1 MKDYE
6 IRATLHMLMN
16 LFRGLYKS
24 IDDDL
29 REAASRCGL
38 TTAQQ
43 HLLWVLY
50 FNNGSTLT
58 EISELGQWHVSTV
71 MNMVERMEKSGL
83 LYKLVDENDA
93 RVKRIFITPRGEE
106 LREKTAT
113 MTDNYR
119 LYKIILEID
128 EKELEEEIKPLI
140 RLVRRLAGDKF
151 VNYVMESTSHLKNA
165 PEQPPD
171 KKY

>member
-1 MKDYE
+1 MNDTE
-6 IRATLHMLMN
+6 IKALLHMLLN

-29 REAASRCGL
+29 REAAAKCGL

-83 LYKLVDENDA
+83 LYKVVDENDA
-93 RVKRIFITPRGEE
+93 RVKRIFLTPQGETLRG
-106 LREKTAT
+106 KTET

-119 LYKIILEID
+119 LYKILAEID
-128 EKELEEEIKPLI
+128 EEDLKEEIKPLI

-151 VNYVMESTSHLKNA
+151 VNYVMESTNYLRGSSNGTVNKTH
-165 PEQPPD
+165 
-171 KKY
+171 

>member
-1 MKDYE
+1 MKDTE
-6 IRATLHMLMN
+6 NRALLHMLLN

-29 REAASRCGL
+29 REAAAKCGL

-71 MNMVERMEKSGL
+71 MNMVERMEKTGL
-83 LYKLVDENDA
+83 LYKIVDENDA
-93 RVKRIFITPRGEE
+93 RVKRIFLTPQGEA
-106 LREKTAT
+106 LREKTET

-119 LYKIILEID
+119 LYRILAETD
-128 EKELEEEIKPLI
+128 EAELKKEIKPLI
-140 RLVRRLAGDKF
+140 NLVRRLAGDKF
-151 VNYVMESTSHLKNA
+151 VNYVMESTNYLRDSAGVTANKTN
-165 PEQPPD
+165 
-171 KKY
+171 